1 MVSDKKPSAD
11 NSAEKSRLIELVA
24 AALQGEET
32 AKSELIRFTQ
42 TPLFKFCIL
51 LGTSRE
57 SAEDLCQDV
66 YVKAFRNLDQL
77 KKPEAFLGWLYQIAK
92 NLFLDLKRSEKP
104 TTHLIPDSE
113 SPGSTPETILQ
124 LRKILSQFE
133 TEDRYLILLIELE
146 GQSYKEAAELIS
158 CSEDAVRSRIHRL
171 RHELLKKL
179 K

>member
-1 MVSDKKPSAD
+1 MASDKKPD
-11 NSAEKSRLIELVA
+11 LKNSAETPRLTELVA
-24 AALQGEET
+24 AALKGEET

-42 TPLFKFCIL
+42 TPLFKFCVL
-51 LGTSRE
+51 LGNSRE

-66 YVKAFRNLDQL
+66 YIKAFRNLDQL
-77 KKPEAFLGWLYQIAK
+77 KNSEAFLGWLYQIAK
-92 NLFLDLKRSEKP
+92 NLFLDRKRTEKS
-104 TTHLIPDSE
+104 TTHLIPDHK
-113 SPGSTPETILQ
+113 SPDSTPESILQ
-124 LRKILSQFE
+124 LRQILSQFE

>member
-1 MVSDKKPSAD
+1 MASDSKSPHNS
-11 NSAEKSRLIELVA
+11 SAEKSRLIELVS
-24 AALQGEET
+24 AALRDEET
-32 AKSELIRFTQ
+32 AKSELIRWTQ
-42 TPLFKFCIL
+42 SPLFKFCIL

-66 YVKAFRNLDQL
+66 YIKAFRNLNQL

-104 TTHLIPDSE
+104 TTHLVADHE
-113 SPGSTPETILQ
+113 STDSTPETVLQ
-124 LRKILSQFE
+124 LRQLLSQFD
-133 TEDRYLILLIELE
+133 TEDRHLILLIELE